1 MPYIEPPQHIPFLLR
16 TGIKLA
22 EHKVKKTLMPARIL
36 TWYPKAALSSAIF
49 ESLIT
54 HEEKGISKRLLKLI
68 RLQVS
73 LLVTCPFCVDMN
85 ISEYQNDQ
93 ITEEEI
99 RALQGKLSIEEVETF
114 SVEEKT
120 ALKYAFE
127 LTDTPVV
134 LKSETIIGMK
144 KIFDEKQ
151 FVIIASTIAQVNY
164 WSRMIKGFGIEPVG
178 CSNECSIDGLVENK
192 LGK

>member
-1 MPYIEPPQHIPFLLR
+1 MSYIEPPKSIPFLLKA
-16 TGIKLA
+16 GINFA
-22 EHKVKKTLMPARIL
+22 EYKVKKTLMPARIL
-36 TWYPKAALSSAIF
+36 TWYPKAAFSSAVF

-54 HEEKGISKRLLKLI
+54 HEDKGISKRLLKLI

-85 ISEYQNDQ
+85 ISDYKEDN

-99 RALQGKLSIEEVETF
+99 RALQGKLNIEDLKTF
-114 SVEEKT
+114 TANEKT
-120 ALKYAFE
+120 ALKYAHE
-127 LTDTPVV
+127 LTATPVTVNPKTV
-134 LKSETIIGMK
+134 LQMK
-144 KIFDEKQ
+144 EIFNERQ

-178 CSNECSIDGLVENK
+178 CSTECRMD
-192 LGK
+192 